1 MAELIV
7 RVHETVASY
16 IANAEDKSLATD
28 IGNEVLQ
35 LSRAVVKHHTFP
47 EQQRYKYYLAQ
58 PSRMLARDVYRGPAR
73 GGSHVARLNFKTS
86 RVGVY

>member
-16 IANAEDKSLATD
+16 IANVEDKNLATD

-58 PSRMLARDVYRGPAR
+58 PSRMLARDVYR
-73 GGSHVARLNFKTS
+73 
-86 RVGVY
+86 

>member
-47 EQQRYKYYLAQ
+47 EQQRYQYYLAQ
-58 PSRMLARDVYRGPAR
+58 PSRTLCIGQIEASTCPPPPGNSP
-73 GGSHVARLNFKTS
+73 GI
-86 RVGVY
+86 

>member
-1 MAELIV
+1 M

-16 IANAEDKSLATD
+16 VANVEDKNLATD

-35 LSRAVVKHHTFP
+35 LSRGVVKHHRFS

-58 PSRMLARDVYRGPAR
+58 PSRMLARDVYR
-73 GGSHVARLNFKTS
+73 
-86 RVGVY
+86 